1 MSIILVITLL
11 TKKVNKM
18 SENLDAKK
26 NWKSFEILA
35 VKIVKI
41 QIEGILEYDNLEFH
55 EDSVPLTR
63 DHGIDGQLHIT
74 LSGNDITITVE
85 AKLRSKGP
93 LGLKE
98 FASSIVNYFI
108 NLSDIHFVVTN
119 VEFSEDAQNILKSI
133 QKKREKYCLNYI
145 DGSLIQQSIKK
156 INYNDCNHEQ
166 KKQLE
171 ELVSYFSKQNY
182 SHTLPIQYQNLEGRV
197 RKIFAE
203 NTYILPQHISAEK
216 EICSLL
222 NRNNCF
228 LIVEGDRGIGKS
240 YVIDRALANYKENS
254 SVIPIDLSS
263 DWSRQTLL
271 LEITKELLQL
281 DFSKLLAL
289 LSEGDKKDL
298 NRQILENANTEDDYL
313 IALKQL
319 LFFDVDEKVHYNYL
333 IRTFFANILEKTN
346 ISILL
351 YLYNINEVSIQVSN
365 FFLNFLPAIADKIKT
380 IIEVD
385 NVPLVQSTEESI
397 NFVHSLRQYSQGGI
411 SATTYWMHECKKDEV
426 LEYIKRNLRLS
437 SSQDIANYICY
448 KYGCN
453 LMVLT
458 DVLDYINQNGIKT
471 QTEIARMPLV
481 QYGTFSNYLLEQYYQ
496 KLSDKQKKAFIWSA
510 VIIELLDGHL
520 NYELLIELE
529 GVLDIDNIA
538 NLLLDT
544 PFFEETGEAIVVKNS
559 TYKNILTAST
569 PQFEKLRVIKF
580 LLKHKTSWDLPEVQ
594 MQYKEC
600 CFKLIAKKEV
610 DILEIKNLIT
620 TLRVQNLTNLKS
632 HLLFL
637 CYQYFDST
645 EPESKSTLF
654 FLVEYL
660 ESITEKLL
668 YCRKENNELL
678 EKANSLCKNQIATIN
693 KTNNDTSD
701 IYELQVKIYFLY
713 YNQQKTLFRFDLA
726 EEFIDKGLLL
736 EQHCHD
742 KELVGKMY
750 WCKGLCLKERGIKPG
765 FLDFM
770 LKGIKKYPDAMYLK
784 ICYLSNYASS
794 NFKTDLNKSYK
805 ALDVG
810 IRLAQ
815 KAQFIDLEVWLSN
828 NQIICNLTKKDFSEA
843 CLKQIIA
850 VREKADRYE
859 LLSDI
864 SRAYN
869 NEGVW
874 YFENGNV
881 CEALDCLQ
889 HALNIFDESVTDQQK
904 FLFRTNKIVLL
915 WKEKKNIKNDLNIL
929 YDWLKDNYRIME
941 SKLNKTSNLKK
952 ENNYAAIL
960 SLYKVSCITGQNWL
974 IQKLTEW
981 FKYPAFDSIKN
992 NPINAF
998 EPGKDII
1005 DKAFLVKNEIFILF

>member
-1 MSIILVITLL
+1 
-11 TKKVNKM
+11 M
-18 SENLDAKK
+18 SENIDAKK
-26 NWKSFEILA
+26 YWKSFEILA

-41 QIEGILEYDNLEFH
+41 QIEGVLEYENLEFH

-74 LSGNDITITVE
+74 LKGNDISITVE

-145 DGSLIQQSIKK
+145 DGSLIKQSIKK
-156 INYNDCNHEQ
+156 IKYNDCSQEQ

-182 SHTLPIQYQNLEGRV
+182 SHSIPMHYQISEKNIKKKFV
-197 RKIFAE
+197 E
-203 NTYILPQHISAEK
+203 NAYILPQHISAEK
-216 EICSLL
+216 DIYNLL
-222 NRNNCF
+222 KRNNCF
-228 LIVEGDRGIGKS
+228 LIVEGDKGIGKS
-240 YVIDRALANYKENS
+240 YVIERVLAGYSENA
-254 SVIPIDLSS
+254 SVISIDLSS

-271 LEITKELLQL
+271 LEITRELLQL
-281 DFSKLLAL
+281 DFPKLLAL
-289 LSEGDKKDL
+289 LSDSDKEDL
-298 NRQILENANTEDDYL
+298 NRQILKSVNKENDYL
-313 IALKQL
+313 VALKQL
-319 LFFDVDEKVHYNYL
+319 LFFDVDEKTHYNYL
-333 IRTFFANILEKTN
+333 VRTFFTNILEKTN

-351 YLYNINEVSIQVSN
+351 YLYNCIDVSMQVSN
-365 FFLNFLPAIADKIKT
+365 FFLNFLPAITDKIKT

-397 NFVHSLRQYSQGGI
+397 SFICSLRQYSQGGI
-411 SATTYWMHECKKDEV
+411 SATTYSMFECKKNEA
-426 LEYIKRNLRLS
+426 LEYIKTNLHTS
-437 SSQDIANYICY
+437 SSRDIANYICY
-448 KYGCN
+448 RYGCN

-458 DVLDYINQNGIKT
+458 DVLDFINKNGIKT
-471 QTEIARMPLV
+471 QTEIAKMPLV
-481 QYGTFSNYLLEQYYQ
+481 QYGTFSNHLMEQYYR
-496 KLSDKQKKAFIWSA
+496 KLSGKQKKAFIWSSA
-510 VIIELLDGHL
+510 IIELLDGHL

-529 GVLDIDNIA
+529 NELNIDNISS
-538 NLLLDT
+538 LLLDT
-544 PFFEETGEAIVVKNS
+544 PFFEEIGEAIVVKNS
-559 TYKNILTAST
+559 TYKKILTEHIPS
-569 PQFEKLRVIKF
+569 FEKLKVIKF
-580 LLKHKTSWDLPEVQ
+580 LLKHKKNWNLPEVQ
-594 MQYKEC
+594 AKYKEC
-600 CFKLIAKKEV
+600 CFNLISKKEV

-620 TLRVQNLTNLKS
+620 TLSVQNLTNLKS
-632 HLLFL
+632 YFLFL

-645 EPESKSTLF
+645 EPEGKNTLF

-668 YCRKENNELL
+668 YCSKENSTLL
-678 EKANSLCKNQIATIN
+678 EKANNLCQSRIAAI
-693 KTNNDTSD
+693 KKADSDTSD
-701 IYELQVKIYFLY
+701 IYELQVKIYLLC

-736 EQHCHD
+736 EQYCLD
-742 KELVGKMY
+742 NELIGKMY
-750 WCKGLCLKERGIKPG
+750 WCKGLCLKEQGIKPG

-794 NFKTDLNKSYK
+794 NFRIDLNKSYK
-805 ALDVG
+805 ALAVG
-810 IRLAQ
+810 IQLSQ

-828 NQIICNLTKKDFSEA
+828 NRIICNLTQKDFSEA

-869 NEGVW
+869 NEGIW
-874 YFENGNV
+874 HFENGNTS
-881 CEALDCLQ
+881 EALDCLQ

-915 WKEKKNIKNDLNIL
+915 WKEKKNIRGDLNIL

-941 SKLNKTSNLKK
+941 NKLSRTSNLIK

-960 SLYKVSCITGQNWL
+960 SLYKIACITDQSWFV
-974 IQKLTEW
+974 QKLTEW

-992 NPINAF
+992 NPTNAF
-998 EPGKDII
+998 EPGKDLI
-1005 DKAFLVKNEIFILF
+1005 DKAFLVRNEIFILF

>member
-1 MSIILVITLL
+1 
-11 TKKVNKM
+11 M
-18 SENLDAKK
+18 SENLNTKK
-26 NWKSFEILA
+26 CWKGFEILA

-74 LSGNDITITVE
+74 LKGNDITITVE

-119 VEFSEDAQNILKSI
+119 VEFSEDAKNILNSI

-145 DGSLIQQSIKK
+145 DGSLIQKSIKK
-156 INYNDCNHEQ
+156 INYDDCNHEQ

-171 ELVSYFSKQNY
+171 ELISYFLFFVY
-182 SHTLPIQYQNLEGRV
+182 SNTIPMQCLKLQKNIKKRIV
-197 RKIFAE
+197 E
-203 NTYILPQHISAEK
+203 NTYILPQHICDEK
-216 EICSLL
+216 EICRLL

-228 LIVEGDRGIGKS
+228 LIVEGDKGIGKS
-240 YVIDRALANYKENS
+240 YVIDRALANYKENL
-254 SVIPIDLSS
+254 SVISIDLSS

-281 DFSKLLAL
+281 DFSKLLML
-289 LSEGDKKDL
+289 LSEDEKKDL
-298 NRQILENANTEDDYL
+298 NNQILKNTKEEDDYL

-319 LFFDVDEKVHYNYL
+319 LFFDIDEKTHYNYL
-333 IRTFFANILEKTN
+333 VRTFFTNILDKTN

-351 YLYNINEVSIQVSN
+351 YLYNCNEVSMQVSN
-365 FFLNFLPAIADKIKT
+365 FFLNFLPAITDKIKT

-385 NVPLVQSTEESI
+385 NMPFIQSTDESI
-397 NFVHSLRQYSQGGI
+397 KFVRSLRQYSQGEI
-411 SATTYWMHECKKDEV
+411 SATTYSMYECNKDDA
-426 LEYIKRNLRLS
+426 LEYIIRNLRLS
-437 SSQDIANYICY
+437 NSQDIANYIYY

-471 QTEIARMPLV
+471 KTEISKMPLI
-481 QYGTFSNYLLEQYYQ
+481 QYGTFSNYLLEQYY
-496 KLSDKQKKAFIWSA
+496 KKIPDKQKKAFIWCSA
-510 VIIELLDGHL
+510 IIELLDGHL

-529 GVLDIDNIA
+529 DVLDIDNIA
-538 NLLLDT
+538 NILLDT
-544 PFFEETGEAIVVKNS
+544 PFFDETGTSIVVKNS
-559 TYKNILTAST
+559 NYKNILNNFI
-569 PQFEKLRVIKF
+569 PQLEKMRVINF
-580 LLKHKTSWDLPEVQ
+580 LLKHKTNWDLPEVQ
-594 MQYKEC
+594 MKYKEC
-600 CFKLIAKKEV
+600 CFKLIARENV
-610 DILEIKNLIT
+610 DIIEIKNLIT
-620 TLRVQNLTNLKS
+620 MLRVQKLTNLKS

-637 CYQYFDST
+637 CYQYFNNI
-645 EPESKSTLF
+645 EPESENTLF
-654 FLVEYL
+654 FLIEYL
-660 ESITEKLL
+660 ESIKEKQL
-668 YCRKENNELL
+668 YCIKENKELL
-678 EKANSLCKNQIATIN
+678 EKANSLCKNQIAKIN
-693 KTNNDTSD
+693 KTNNDTTD
-701 IYELQVKIYFLY
+701 IYKLQVKIYFLY

-726 EEFIDKGLLL
+726 EEYIDKGLLL
-736 EQHCHD
+736 EHHCND
-742 KELVGKMY
+742 NELVGKMY

-805 ALDVG
+805 ALAVG
-810 IRLAQ
+810 IQLAK

-828 NQIICNLTKKDFSEA
+828 NQIICNLTKKDFSKE
-843 CLKQIIA
+843 CLNQIIA
-850 VREKADRYE
+850 IREKADRYE

-864 SRAYN
+864 SRSYN
-869 NEGVW
+869 NEGIW
-874 YFENGNV
+874 YFENGNI
-881 CEALDCLQ
+881 CEALECLQ

-929 YDWLKDNYRIME
+929 YDWLKDNYQIIE
-941 SKLNKTSNLKK
+941 SKLNKTSTLRK

-960 SLYKVSCITGQNWL
+960 SLYKVSYIMNEIWFVK
-974 IQKLTEW
+974 KLEEW
-981 FKYPAFDSIKN
+981 FSYPAFNSIKN

-998 EPGKDII
+998 EPSNEII